1 MSDIEQGPVD
11 NDRPP
16 TRSDKKTHKKTHM
29 KRAMG
34 HMTCDT
40 WYMTCDM

>member
-16 TRSDKKTHKKTHM
+16 TRSDKKKTKKTLD
-29 KRAMG
+29 
-34 HMTCDT
+34 TCHGT
-40 WYMTCDM
+40 HDM